1 MINLDL
7 EALIKNQIEQI
18 IKDNIDSAI
27 NTTLNESKIYPQIEK
42 AIVGTIDT
50 IIGEDFIKD
59 QINQSV
65 KKYTDT
71 AIANIFNETFVRTQI
86 EQVVKSYLDSAISN
100 IIEKVAHKVQNEIDC
115 SLQNLKFPE
124 SSIASSA
131 IVWNPYSLSG
141 SYISGG
147 TIKDFSSTGIE
158 DKSNNVQL
166 TILDDHVVVEGE
178 FTAMNLTAA
187 DMVTTKH
194 LSLTGTL
201 EIGTDIIDHGALA
214 GLIQTH
220 FDNKIQESL
229 EPFNQFFNDGTPL
242 VQRESL
248 SNTIISSNLRKLGN
262 LTELNVLGDAKFSE
276 TLYVSSNGRI
286 GINTEEPSGALTI
299 WDENA
304 EVSFIKSSKK
314 TMYIGSTRGSNLE
327 LGVNLEGKVIINEEG
342 VTIPDPITFMGVK
355 IRTSTDIPEGDGS
368 PNEICYVLNQREDHP
383 RFYVCL
389 GGNKWKALG

>member
-7 EALIKNQIEQI
+7 EALIK
-18 IKDNIDSAI
+18 
-27 NTTLNESKIYPQIEK
+27 
-42 AIVGTIDT
+42 
-50 IIGEDFIKD
+50 
-59 QINQSV
+59 
-65 KKYTDT
+65 
-71 AIANIFNETFVRTQI
+71 TQI
-86 EQVVKSYLDSAISN
+86 EQAVKDYIDGAIDA
-100 IIEKVAHKVQNEIDC
+100 IINKVAVKVHNEIDTSLR
-115 SLQNLKFPE
+115 SLQFPE
-124 SSIASSA
+124 GSIASSA
-131 IVWNPYSLSG
+131 IAWQPYSLSG

-147 TIKDFSSTGIE
+147 SIKDFSSSGIE

-187 DMVTTKH
+187 DTVTTKH

-214 GLIQTH
+214 GLIQIH

-229 EPFNQFFNDGTPL
+229 EPFNEFLNNGTPL

-248 SNTIISSNLRKLGN
+248 ANTVTSSNLRKLGN

-276 TLYVSSNGRI
+276 TLYVGANGRI

-314 TMYIGSTRGSNLE
+314 TMYIGSTRGSSLE
-327 LGVNLEGKVIINEEG
+327 LGVNLEGKIIINEDG

-355 IRTSTDIPEGDGS
+355 ISTSTTVPEGEGS
-368 PNEICYVLNQREDHP
+368 PNEICYVLHVREDQP
-383 RFYVCL
+383 RLYICL
-389 GGNKWKALG
+389 GGNKWKAMA

>member
-7 EALIKNQIEQI
+7 EALIK
-18 IKDNIDSAI
+18 
-27 NTTLNESKIYPQIEK
+27 
-42 AIVGTIDT
+42 
-50 IIGEDFIKD
+50 
-59 QINQSV
+59 
-65 KKYTDT
+65 
-71 AIANIFNETFVRTQI
+71 TQI
-86 EQVVKSYLDSAISN
+86 EQAVKNYIDGAIDA
-100 IIEKVAHKVQNEIDC
+100 IINKVAVKVHNEIDTSLR
-115 SLQNLKFPE
+115 SLQFPE
-124 SSIASSA
+124 GSIASSA
-131 IVWNPYSLSG
+131 IAWQPYSLSG

-147 TIKDFSSTGIE
+147 SIKNFSSTGIE

-187 DMVTTKH
+187 DTVTTKH

-229 EPFNQFFNDGTPL
+229 EPFNEFLNNGTPL

-248 SNTIISSNLRKLGN
+248 ANTVTSSNLRKLGN

-276 TLYVSSNGRI
+276 TLYIGSNGRV
-286 GINTEEPSGALTI
+286 GIN
-299 WDENA
+299 
-304 EVSFIKSSKK
+304 KK

-327 LGVNLEGKVIINEEG
+327 LGVNLEGKIIINEDG

-355 IRTSTDIPEGDGS
+355 ISTSTTVPEGDGS
-368 PNEICYVLNQREDHP
+368 PNEICYVLHVREDQP
-383 RFYVCL
+383 RFYICL
-389 GGNKWKALG
+389 GGNKWKALA